1 MIMKRIFSSIV
12 FASLAIASFAG
23 GLLTNT
29 NQSAAFV
36 RNPARYASLDAD
48 AVYFNP
54 AGTAFLQE
62 GWTVS
67 ANWQMIWQDRDVL
80 NAGKEYKGEVYVPI
94 MPTFH
99 ATYKT
104 GDWAFSAF
112 FGMPGGG
119 GNAQFDDGLPM
130 FNTMGTTFGSLAP
143 LFNGQQPAGAAYSQ
157 FESTQYL
164 FALQL
169 GAAYKINENLS
180 AYAGLRTNYTS
191 LSYEG
196 AVNLPM
202 ADGAT
207 ANVLSLDLKQ
217 TGVAFAPIIG
227 IDYKVGRLNIGVKYE
242 FRAVNTIENETN
254 NLGVFGNNSNNGFGK
269 VLGIINDGAPALA
282 SKMVIKGLMEN
293 GYSQEQAVGMVQ
305 NGQVNDMIL
314 EAEQTIKAG
323 GQTAAATLSSLK
335 DGEKFRNDAPA
346 KLSVGASYD
355 ICDRVKVMGA
365 GVYYFDKDAKIES
378 LIGKA
383 NTMKTLSRNTYELLA
398 GVEVKVTD
406 KLLLSSGI
414 QFSDFGVNERYLS
427 DVSFIDDSF
436 TVGAGGK
443 YSFNENWDLNFGAC
457 YANYAH
463 GAGATGSHYLR
474 KTYNVAV
481 GVDFRF

>member
-1 MIMKRIFSSIV
+1 MKRIFSSIV

-99 ATYKT
+99 AIYKT

-119 GNAQFDDGLPM
+119 GNAQFDNGLPVFDQLATGLFTQA
-130 FNTMGTTFGSLAP
+130 FNQQTQGYGTINSITNS
-143 LFNGQQPAGAAYSQ
+143 SQ

-169 GAAYKINENLS
+169 GAAYKINDNFS
-180 AYAGLRTNYTS
+180 VYGGIRANYTS

-196 AVNLPM
+196 AITGNINGNVPYIPE
-202 ADGAT
+202 GAT
-207 ANVLSLDLKQ
+207 APIMVATDIPVNVGVDLTQ
-217 TGVAFAPIIG
+217 TGIAFAPIIG
-227 IDYKVGRLNIGVKYE
+227 IDYKVDRFNLGVKYE
-242 FRAVNTIENETN
+242 FRAVNIIENDT
-254 NLGVFGNNSNNGFGK
+254 K
-269 VLGIINDGAPALA
+269 DAPAAFA
-282 SKMVIKGLMEN
+282 SL
-293 GYSQEQAVGMVQ
+293 Q
-305 NGQVNDMIL
+305 
-314 EAEQTIKAG
+314 
-323 GQTAAATLSSLK
+323 
-335 DGEKFRNDAPA
+335 DGVKFRNDAPA
-346 KLSVGASYD
+346 ILSVGASYD

-378 LIGKA
+378 LLTKE
-383 NTMKTLSRNTYELLA
+383 NTMQTLSRNTYELLA

-436 TVGAGGK
+436 MVGAGGK

>member
-1 MIMKRIFSSIV
+1 MKRIFSSIV

-99 ATYKT
+99 AIYKT

-119 GNAQFDDGLPM
+119 GNAQFDNGLPV
-130 FNTMGTTFGSLAP
+130 FDQLAP
-143 LFNGQQPAGAAYSQ
+143 GLFTQAFNQQTQGYGTINSIPNSSQ

-169 GAAYKINENLS
+169 GAAYKINDNFS
-180 AYAGLRTNYTS
+180 VYGGIRANYTS

-196 AVNLPM
+196 AITGNINGNVPYIPE
-202 ADGAT
+202 GAT
-207 ANVLSLDLKQ
+207 VPIMVTTDIPVNVGVDLTQ
-217 TGVAFAPIIG
+217 TGIAFAPIIG
-227 IDYKVGRLNIGVKYE
+227 IDYKVDRFNLGVKYE
-242 FRAVNTIENETN
+242 FRAVNIIENDT
-254 NLGVFGNNSNNGFGK
+254 K
-269 VLGIINDGAPALA
+269 DAPAAFA
-282 SKMVIKGLMEN
+282 SL
-293 GYSQEQAVGMVQ
+293 Q
-305 NGQVNDMIL
+305 
-314 EAEQTIKAG
+314 
-323 GQTAAATLSSLK
+323 
-335 DGEKFRNDAPA
+335 DGVKFRNDAPA
-346 KLSVGASYD
+346 ILSVGASYD

-378 LIGKA
+378 LLTKE
-383 NTMKTLSRNTYELLA
+383 NTMQTLSRNTYELLA

-414 QFSDFGVNERYLS
+414 QFSDFGVNSSYLS

>member
-1 MIMKRIFSSIV
+1 MKRIFSSIV

-99 ATYKT
+99 AIYKT

-119 GNAQFDDGLPM
+119 GNAQFDNGLPV
-130 FNTMGTTFGSLAP
+130 FDQLAP
-143 LFNGQQPAGAAYSQ
+143 GLFTQAFNQQTQGYGTINSITNSSQ

-169 GAAYKINENLS
+169 GAAYKINDNFS
-180 AYAGLRTNYTS
+180 VYGGIRANYTS

-196 AVNLPM
+196 AITGNKNGNVPYIPE
-202 ADGAT
+202 GAT
-207 ANVLSLDLKQ
+207 APIMVTTDIPVIVGVDLTQ
-217 TGVAFAPIIG
+217 TGIAFAPIIG
-227 IDYKVGRLNIGVKYE
+227 IDYKVDRFNLGVKYE
-242 FRAVNTIENETN
+242 FRAVNIIENDT
-254 NLGVFGNNSNNGFGK
+254 K
-269 VLGIINDGAPALA
+269 DAPAAFA
-282 SKMVIKGLMEN
+282 SL
-293 GYSQEQAVGMVQ
+293 Q
-305 NGQVNDMIL
+305 
-314 EAEQTIKAG
+314 
-323 GQTAAATLSSLK
+323 
-335 DGEKFRNDAPA
+335 DGVKFRNDAPA

-378 LIGKA
+378 LLTKE
-383 NTMKTLSRNTYELLA
+383 NTMQTLSRNTYELLA

-414 QFSDFGVNERYLS
+414 QFSDFGVNSSYLS

>member
-1 MIMKRIFSSIV
+1 MKRIFSSIV

-99 ATYKT
+99 AIYKT

-119 GNAQFDDGLPM
+119 GNAQFDNGLPV
-130 FNTMGTTFGSLAP
+130 FDQLAP
-143 LFNGQQPAGAAYSQ
+143 GLFTQAFNQQTQGYGTINSITNSSQ

-169 GAAYKINENLS
+169 GAAYKINDNFS
-180 AYAGLRTNYTS
+180 VYGGIRANYTS

-196 AVNLPM
+196 AITGNINGNVPYIPE
-202 ADGAT
+202 GAT
-207 ANVLSLDLKQ
+207 VPIMVTTDIPVNVGVDLTQ
-217 TGVAFAPIIG
+217 TGIAFAPIIG
-227 IDYKVGRLNIGVKYE
+227 IDYKVDRFNLGVKYE
-242 FRAVNTIENETN
+242 FRAVNIIENDT
-254 NLGVFGNNSNNGFGK
+254 K
-269 VLGIINDGAPALA
+269 DAPAAFA
-282 SKMVIKGLMEN
+282 SL
-293 GYSQEQAVGMVQ
+293 Q
-305 NGQVNDMIL
+305 
-314 EAEQTIKAG
+314 
-323 GQTAAATLSSLK
+323 
-335 DGEKFRNDAPA
+335 DGVKFRNDAPA
-346 KLSVGASYD
+346 ILSVGASYD

-378 LIGKA
+378 LLTKE
-383 NTMKTLSRNTYELLA
+383 NTMQTLSRNTYELLA

-414 QFSDFGVNERYLS
+414 QFSDFGVNSSYLS

>member
-1 MIMKRIFSSIV
+1 MKRIFSSIV

-67 ANWQMIWQDRDVL
+67 ANWQMIWQQRDVE
-80 NAGKEYKGEVYVPI
+80 NGGKTYNGEVYVPI

-119 GNAQFDDGLPM
+119 GNAQFDNGLPV
-130 FNTMGTTFGSLAP
+130 FDQLAP
-143 LFNGQQPAGAAYSQ
+143 GLFTQAFNQQTQGYGTINSITNSSQ

-169 GAAYKINENLS
+169 GAAYKINDNFS
-180 AYAGLRTNYTS
+180 VYGGIRANYTS

-196 AVNLPM
+196 AITGNINGNVPYIPE
-202 ADGAT
+202 GAT
-207 ANVLSLDLKQ
+207 DPIMVATDIPVNVGVDLTQ
-217 TGVAFAPIIG
+217 TGIAFAPIIG
-227 IDYKVGRLNIGVKYE
+227 IDYKVDRFNLGVKYE
-242 FRAVNTIENETN
+242 FRAVNIIENDT
-254 NLGVFGNNSNNGFGK
+254 K
-269 VLGIINDGAPALA
+269 DAPAAFA
-282 SKMVIKGLMEN
+282 SL
-293 GYSQEQAVGMVQ
+293 Q
-305 NGQVNDMIL
+305 
-314 EAEQTIKAG
+314 
-323 GQTAAATLSSLK
+323 
-335 DGEKFRNDAPA
+335 DGVKFRNDAPA
-346 KLSVGASYD
+346 ILSVGASYD

-365 GVYYFDKDAKIES
+365 GVYYFDKDAKVES
-378 LIGKA
+378 LLTKE
-383 NTMKTLSRNTYELLA
+383 NTMQTLSRNTYELLA

-436 TVGAGGK
+436 MVGAGGK

>member
-36 RNPARYASLDAD
+36 RNPARYASLEAD

-54 AGTAFLQE
+54 AGTAFLKE

-119 GNAQFDDGLPM
+119 GEANFDNGLPV
-130 FNTMGTTFGSLAP
+130 FNNMVNGLFAQGLAAVNPALADVTGYSTSSTFT
-143 LFNGQQPAGAAYSQ
+143 
-157 FESTQYL
+157 STQYL
-164 FALQL
+164 FSLQL
-169 GAAYKINENLS
+169 GAAYKVNDNFS
-180 AYAGLRTNYTS
+180 VYGGLRANYTS
-191 LSYEG
+191 LTYEG
-196 AVNLPM
+196 SILTSFPNGVMYNTGVAEVPMSAIPQLAPYEAVV
-202 ADGAT
+202 AGAAPNYELELT
-207 ANVLSLDLKQ
+207 Q
-217 TGVAFAPIIG
+217 TGVAFAPIVG
-227 IDYKVGRLNIGVKYE
+227 VDYKVGGFNLGVKYE
-242 FRAVNTIENETN
+242 FRAINIIENDTKSTTSEK
-254 NLGVFGNNSNNGFGK
+254 L
-269 VLGIINDGAPALA
+269 LAALP
-282 SKMVIKGLMEN
+282 
-293 GYSQEQAVGMVQ
+293 
-305 NGQVNDMIL
+305 
-314 EAEQTIKAG
+314 
-323 GQTAAATLSSLK
+323 TLS
-335 DGEKFRNDAPA
+335 DGVKFRNDAPA

-365 GVYYFDKDAKIES
+365 TTYYFDKDATIES
-378 LIGKA
+378 LMSKA

-406 KLLLSSGI
+406 KLLLSTGM
-414 QFSDFGVNERYLS
+414 QFSDFGVNESYLS
-427 DVSFIDDSF
+427 DISFIDDSF
-436 TVGAGGK
+436 MVGAGGK

>member
-36 RNPARYASLDAD
+36 RNPARYASLEAD

-54 AGTAFLQE
+54 AGTAFLKE

-67 ANWQMIWQDRDVL
+67 ANWQMIWQQRDVE
-80 NAGKEYKGEVYVPI
+80 NGGKTYNGEVYVPM

-119 GNAQFDDGLPM
+119 GNAKFDDGLPM
-130 FNTMGTTFGSLAP
+130 FNQMGGMLVANEGLS
-143 LFNGQQPAGAAYSQ
+143 AASV

-169 GAAYKINENLS
+169 GAAYKINDNLS
-180 AYAGLRTNYTS
+180 VYGGLRVNYTS

-196 AVNLPM
+196 AINGVDPTT
-202 ADGAT
+202 GAT
-207 ANVLSLDLKQ
+207 DINVLALDLTQ
-217 TGVAFAPIIG
+217 TGVAFAPVVG
-227 IDYKVGRLNIGVKYE
+227 VDYKVGDFNFGVKYE
-242 FRAVNTIENETN
+242 FRAVNTIENDTKA
-254 NLGVFGNNSNNGFGK
+254 FTS
-269 VLGIINDGAPALA
+269 DALA
-282 SKMVIKGLMEN
+282 H
-293 GYSQEQAVGMVQ
+293 
-305 NGQVNDMIL
+305 
-314 EAEQTIKAG
+314 KAG
-323 GQTAAATLSSLK
+323 LPTSNLNGVIGAFAAHPQYGPIAGKLASLQ

-346 KLSVGASYD
+346 KLSVGASWD
-355 ICDRVKVMGA
+355 VCDRVKVMGA
-365 GVYYFDKDAKIES
+365 TTYYFDKDAKIES
-378 LIGKA
+378 LLGKA

-414 QFSDFGVNERYLS
+414 QFSDFGVNGDYLS

-436 TVGAGGK
+436 MVGAGGK

-463 GAGATGSHYLR
+463 GASAKGSKYLR

>member
-1 MIMKRIFSSIV
+1 MKRIFSSIV

-54 AGTAFLQE
+54 AGTAFLKE

-67 ANWQMIWQDRDVL
+67 ANWQMIWQDRDVV
-80 NAGKEYKGEVYVPI
+80 NAGREYKGEVYVPI

-119 GNAQFDDGLPM
+119 GNAKFDDGLPM
-130 FNTMGTTFGSLAP
+130 FNMVGTGLAQAINPALTAGS
-143 LFNGQQPAGAAYSQ
+143 S

-169 GAAYKINENLS
+169 GAAYKINDNLS
-180 AYAGLRTNYTS
+180 VYGGLRANYTS

-196 AVNLPM
+196 EINALMPT
-202 ADGAT
+202 GAT
-207 ANVLSLDLKQ
+207 AANILALELTQ
-217 TGVAFAPIIG
+217 TGIAFAPIVG
-227 IDYKVGRLNIGVKYE
+227 VDYKVGDFNFGVKYE
-242 FRAVNTIENETN
+242 FRAVNTIENDTK
-254 NLGVFGNNSNNGFGK
+254 NLSSGAMGGNLNG
-269 VLGIINDGAPALA
+269 NPAL
-282 SKMVIKGLMEN
+282 G
-293 GYSQEQAVGMVQ
+293 
-305 NGQVNDMIL
+305 
-314 EAEQTIKAG
+314 TIAG
-323 GQTAAATLSSLK
+323 GMLASLQ

-346 KLSVGASYD
+346 KLSVGASWD

-378 LIGKA
+378 LLGKA
-383 NTMKTLSRNTYELLA
+383 NTMKTLSRNTYEMLA

-414 QFSDFGVNERYLS
+414 QFSDFGVNGNYLS

-436 TVGAGGK
+436 MVGAGGK

>member
-1 MIMKRIFSSIV
+1 MKRIFSSIV

-54 AGTAFLQE
+54 AGTAFLKE

-67 ANWQMIWQDRDVL
+67 ANWQMIWQQRDVE
-80 NAGKEYKGEVYVPI
+80 NGGKKYNGEVYVPI

-119 GNAQFDDGLPM
+119 GNAKFDDGLPM
-130 FNTMGTTFGSLAP
+130 FNTMGGSFAALAP
-143 LFNGQQPAGAAYSQ
+143 VFNMGQPATGNAYSQ

-169 GAAYKINENLS
+169 GAAYQINDNLS
-180 AYAGLRTNYTS
+180 VYGGLRTNYTS
-191 LSYEG
+191 LNYEG
-196 AVNLPM
+196 SIYMPAGQTTLAP
-202 ADGAT
+202 
-207 ANVLSLDLKQ
+207 LSLELTQ
-217 TGVAFAPIIG
+217 TGVAFAPVIG
-227 IDYKVGRLNIGVKYE
+227 IDYKVGKLNIGVKYE
-242 FRAVNTIENETN
+242 FRAVNTIENDTEKLAFFGVNVNKDLNVAGEAVKTN
-254 NLGVFGNNSNNGFGK
+254 YTAIGKAMQNG
-269 VLGIINDGAPALA
+269 LT
-282 SKMVIKGLMEN
+282 
-293 GYSQEQAVGMVQ
+293 QEQAIAHVA
-305 NGQVNDMIL
+305 ND
-314 EAEQTIKAG
+314 
-323 GQTAAATLSSLK
+323 AATQATINGTANAAVAGLKAVESLK

-346 KLSVGASYD
+346 KLSVGVSYD

-383 NTMKTLSRNTYELLA
+383 NTMKKLSRNTYELLA

-414 QFSDFGVNERYLS
+414 QFSDFGVNEGYLS

-443 YSFNENWDLNFGAC
+443 YSFNENWDLNFGAI